1 MAFAFAV
8 SPLRY
13 AALSSAT
20 VTVIAAAGSIAGPD
34 RTAGIH
40 RTRPTTNARRTR
52 RALPSLTF
60 DMNPIPARGRSADR
74 RASRLGYLIMSA
86 ECRTAGGWDV
96 PGRLRAGRPLRV
108 SLEPRVQSLGPR
120 SPGGGVPAAALGLV
134 EAGQLLVA
142 GRERVRIVEAVDD
155 LDGSE
160 EMFLRLRPFAAPR
173 EHEAQVRPRLRQGHG
188 VADRARQGEGPFRA
202 RGGFVDRLQAEEAV
216 DGVRQRVGRE
226 ADLARRQGHVGGSRE
241 GRGGLPRVPF
251 LAHDDA
257 QVDLNRGLVSRR
269 PPDRRGRLQEAGLGP
284 DDVAASDQDRAEVR
298 QGADPFPRA
307 AREHLRR
314 PDEVADRRFKV
325 PEFPLDA
332 PEGPQ
337 GLAFDFR
344 RVQARGV
351 LGGRLQDSAGLLVR
365 AEAVL
370 DPAQMDAGPQPLHL
384 AARSADPL
392 EGGARLLEPA
402 EERRGLCQDP
412 FQPGRPR
419 DAQ

>member
-120 SPGGGVPAAALGLV
+120 SPGGGVSAAALGLV

-142 GRERVRIVEAVDD
+142 GREGVRIVEAVDD

-160 EMFLRLRPFAAPR
+160 EMFLRLRPFAAPC

-188 VADRARQGEGPFRA
+188 IADRARQGEGPFRA

-216 DGVRQRVGRE
+216 DGVRQRVRRE
-226 ADLARRQGHVGGSRE
+226 ADLARRDG
-241 GRGGLPRVPF
+241 
-251 LAHDDA
+251 
-257 QVDLNRGLVSRR
+257 
-269 PPDRRGRLQEAGLGP
+269 
-284 DDVAASDQDRAEVR
+284 
-298 QGADPFPRA
+298 
-307 AREHLRR
+307 
-314 PDEVADRRFKV
+314 
-325 PEFPLDA
+325 

-344 RVQARGV
+344 RVQAGGV

-370 DPAQMDAGPQPLHL
+370 DPAQMDAGPQPLHV

-402 EERRGLCQDP
+402 EERRGLRQDP
-412 FQPGRPR
+412 F
-419 DAQ
+419 